1 MFENQRAWVRMPS
14 GKHLD
19 LVNPTPFDWDNQD
32 LAIGLSRTYRW
43 GSHSIWPLPMSV
55 AQHSLM
61 VLELRRKASI
71 APLSREQEMREVLH
85 DTDEGLLGVEIIN
98 PIKSVLGAAFKQLS
112 DRLLSTVFTRYGI
125 PDWTPEEKKIHKEA
139 DILAAASEAIH
150 VAGWKY
156 SELRSV
162 LGITM
167 EPLGLEDD
175 PLVEIYGGM
184 PWEPWPAE
192 VAAERFLSVLESLAQ
207 PMPNDQYISVLKTV
221 LQPRLAA

>member
-14 GKHLD
+14 GKRLD
-19 LVNPTPFDWDNQD
+19 LVNPTPFDWTDQD

-43 GSHSIWPLPMSV
+43 GGHSCWPLPMSV
-55 AQHSLM
+55 AQHSLL
-61 VLELRRKASI
+61 VLELRRRLHPE
-71 APLSREQEMREVLH
+71 PLDRVTALRELVH
-85 DTDEGLLGVEIIN
+85 DADESLLGFDCISVLK
-98 PIKSVLGAAFKQLS
+98 PVLGAAFKQLT